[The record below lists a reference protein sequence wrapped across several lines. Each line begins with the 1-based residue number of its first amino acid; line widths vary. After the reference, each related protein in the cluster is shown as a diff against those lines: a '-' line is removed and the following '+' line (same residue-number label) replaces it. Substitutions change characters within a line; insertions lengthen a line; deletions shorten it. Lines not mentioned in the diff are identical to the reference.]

1 MDNILAKL
9 NQIEKWALLSAKNML
24 TIDEAAIYIGLSK
37 SKLYKM
43 TSTREIAHSK
53 PNGKQLYFDKS
64 DLDEW
69 MSKNRV
75 IAQFEA
81 DTLAS
86 SYCVNQVMAEGAR

>member
-1 MDNILAKL
+1 MDDVLAKL

-37 SKLYKM
+37 SRIYKM
-43 TSTREIAHSK
+43 TSMREIAHSK
-53 PNGKQLYFDKS
+53 PNGKQIYFDKA

-75 IAQFEA
+75 MAQFEA
-81 DTLAS
+81 DTAAA
-86 SYCVNQVMAEGAR
+86 SYCVNQVMAEGA